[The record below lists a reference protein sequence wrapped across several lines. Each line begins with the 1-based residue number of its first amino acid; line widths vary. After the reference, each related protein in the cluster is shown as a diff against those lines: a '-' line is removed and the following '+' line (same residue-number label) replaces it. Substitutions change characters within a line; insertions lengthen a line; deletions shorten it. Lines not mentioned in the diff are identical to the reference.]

1 MLLNPPLTQESQ
13 KIFKAE
19 HPMENTEATK
29 TKLIGYGFQLLEGRL
44 DVRDIVRDEDD
55 DDATSVDT
63 SEALT
68 PYSAS

>member
-44 DVRDIVRDEDD
+44 DVRDED

-63 SEALT
+63 SDDLT
-68 PYSAS
+68 PVLRQ